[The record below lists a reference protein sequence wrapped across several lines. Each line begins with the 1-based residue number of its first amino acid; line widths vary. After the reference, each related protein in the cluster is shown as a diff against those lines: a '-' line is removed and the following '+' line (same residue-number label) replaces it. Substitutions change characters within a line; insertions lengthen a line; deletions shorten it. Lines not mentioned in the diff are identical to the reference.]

1 MGERA
6 AGVAVSMI
14 TVSVSEQV
22 QASRQWYLIGGSQDA
37 VLASIKILIAR
48 VEVTALVNESLYGG
62 ARRHTMLVGR
72 EACASAG

>member
-37 VLASIKILIAR
+37 VLASVKILIAL
-48 VEVTALVNESLYGG
+48 VKAAALVDDSLYGG
-62 ARRHTMLVGR
+62 ARRHTMLVGM